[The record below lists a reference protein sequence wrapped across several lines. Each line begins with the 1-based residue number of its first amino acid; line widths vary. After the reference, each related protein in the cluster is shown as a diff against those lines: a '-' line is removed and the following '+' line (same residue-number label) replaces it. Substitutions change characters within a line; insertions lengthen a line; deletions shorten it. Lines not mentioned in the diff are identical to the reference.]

1 MIDYLERFLQSMR
14 PAFSRQATFAWFV
27 IVWVGFVVRSDTLGV
42 SSIIRAL
49 YLAPAGYPA
58 LLHFFHSTAWSVEGL
73 MAYWWQ
79 WLARENVAF
88 RVGGRIVLLADHTK
102 TPKDGRRMPA
112 VTTLHQDSETASKP
126 TFFRGH
132 HWGCVSLLVGA
143 GGKFFAT
150 PLWANIQQGLG
161 KVAPKPSLQLRLS
174 TRIIHMAQQ
183 ITQALGEEAY
193 LVLDAFFAVG
203 TVFRAAAQSSPG
215 AGQSIHILTRSKKN
229 IVAYQPPRPK
239 KKRGRGRPRKYG
251 KKLKLMTLFD
261 RWPHKFKTAHT
272 DVYQGREKVRYLTL
286 DLLWRPTGGLLRF
299 FLLETSRGR
308 IILMTSDLQLEPLV
322 ALQLYGRR
330 VTIETLFDTLKNVMG
345 AMRYH
350 FWSSYLRP
358 VSRGPSKNK
367 TQRRASSRPEKT
379 QNTFDAI
386 EKFVNL
392 QLLTVGLLQL
402 LARNFP
408 LEIWRESRCWLRTVT
423 SEIPSEFVTRT
434 ALATILQTNLFTF
447 GKNWITQIIIRK
459 QDPTENTGLFR
470 KVG

>member
-1 MIDYLERFLQSMR
+1 MMDYLERFLQSMR
-14 PAFSRQATFAWFV
+14 PAFPRQATFVWFV
-27 IVWVGFVVRSDTLGV
+27 IVWVGFVARSDTLGV

-49 YLAPAGYPA
+49 LLAPTTYPA
-58 LLHFFHSTAWSVEGL
+58 LLHFFHSTAWSVEEL
-73 MAYWWQ
+73 MVYWWQ
-79 WLARENVAF
+79 WLTRENVAF

-132 HWGCVSLLVGA
+132 HWGCVGLLVQA
-143 GGKFFAT
+143 GEKFFAT
-150 PLWANIQQGLG
+150 PLWANIQQGIG
-161 KVAPKPSLQLRLS
+161 KVDPKQSHHLRL
-174 TRIIHMAQQ
+174 TTQ
-183 ITQALGEEAY
+183 ITHTALQIMQAFGEEAY

-203 TVFRAAAQSSPG
+203 TVFRAAEQSSPG
-215 AGQSIHILTRSKKN
+215 AGQSIHILTRAKKN
-229 IVAYQPPRPK
+229 IVAYQQPRPK
-239 KKRGRGRPRKYG
+239 KKRCRGRPRKYG

-261 RWPHKFKTAHT
+261 TRPHKFKITTT
-272 DVYQGREKVRYLTL
+272 DVYQGSEKVRSLTL
-286 DLLWRPTGGLLRF
+286 DLLWRPTAGLLRF
-299 FLLETSRGR
+299 FLFETSRGR

-322 ALQLYGRR
+322 ALQLYCRR
-330 VTIETLFDTLKNVMG
+330 VTIETMFDTLKNVMG

-350 FWSSYLRP
+350 FWSKYLRP
-358 VSRGPSKNK
+358 ISRRPSKNK
-367 TQRRASSRPEKT
+367 TKRRVSSQPAKT

-402 LARNFP
+402 LARKFP
-408 LEIWRESRCWLRTVT
+408 LQIWSKARCWLRTVT

-434 ALATILQTNLFTF
+434 ALATLLRTNLFTF
-447 GKNWITQIIIRK
+447 GKDWITQIIIQK
-459 QDPTENTGLFR
+459 QNTTKNTGLFR